1 MENTMSFKIYR
12 LIKIQQWGVAL
23 SLALLMAFTAVE
35 IGLADGPGS
44 LDPSFGIDG
53 QVFTDFGDSP
63 EYITGLALQP
73 DGKIV
78 AVGENS
84 VNNYDFAVARYNSDG
99 SLDSSFGGDG
109 KVTTDFGRVDIG
121 TDVAIQPDGKIV
133 VAGYV
138 WAGVTNGSFVLLA
151 RYNSD
156 GTLDPSFDGDG
167 KVMTNYGADDVA
179 RMLAIQ
185 PDGKI
190 VIAGNTNGHAMLGR
204 YNADGSLDTSFG
216 TAGKVIVDKA
226 GTSDTFGS
234 VIVLPDGKLL
244 IGASTYSGGAT
255 DCVLTRYNN
264 DGSLDTSFGAGG
276 KVITDINYR
285 DGCGAM
291 TLQADG
297 KVIRTGATSGED
309 FISDISLMRY
319 NDDGSLDPSFGTDGI
334 VTTDFGSPNEG
345 ASGITIQANGQ
356 ILVAGYVT
364 NGMTDFA
371 LARYNSDGSLDL
383 SFGKAGK
390 VITNLGGFDRGLAI
404 ELQPDNKIIV
414 GGYKTIS
421 GNGDGAL
428 VRYLGGVGPRLS
440 LTKTLQAVSYP
451 IQPGDPITY
460 TIVVANDGDTDAS
473 GVLIT
478 DPLPPFIEG
487 GDLSQTVAV
496 TAGRRMTFTL
506 NVAVAA
512 NAPLAAVITN
522 TATLSHT
529 SGIVEYRAVFTVG
542 LTPPEEQASTIF
554 LPLILKN

>member
-1 MENTMSFKIYR
+1 MSFKIYR

-53 QVFTDFGDSP
+53 QVFTDFGNTDD
-63 EYITGLALQP
+63 YITGLTIQP
-73 DGKIV
+73 DGKLV
-78 AVGENS
+78 AVGVS
-84 VNNYDFAVARYNSDG
+84 SINYYDIAVTRYNSDG
-99 SLDSSFGGDG
+99 SLDPSFSGDG
-109 KVTTDFGRVDIG
+109 KVTTDFGRVDMG
-121 TDVAIQPDGKIV
+121 ADVALQPDGKIV
-133 VAGYV
+133 VVGYV
-138 WAGVTNGSFVLLA
+138 WAGATNGSFILLA

-216 TAGKVIVDKA
+216 TEGKVIVDKA
-226 GTSDTFGS
+226 STYDTFGS

-244 IGASTYSGGAT
+244 IGGGIYNGSAS

-291 TLQADG
+291 TLQPDG

-334 VTTDFGSPNEG
+334 VTTDFGSPSEG
-345 ASGITIQANGQ
+345 ASDITIQANGQ
-356 ILVAGYVT
+356 ILVTGFVNNA
-364 NGMTDFA
+364 NRDFA
-371 LARYNSDGSLDL
+371 LARYHSDGSLDL
-383 SFGKAGK
+383 SFGEAGK
-390 VITNLGGFDRGLAI
+390 VITDLGGYDGGSVVS
-404 ELQPDNKIIV
+404 LQFDNKVIV
-414 GGYKTIS
+414 AGSRTIS
-421 GNGDGAL
+421 GNRDFAL

-440 LTKTLQAVSYP
+440 LTKTLQAGHYP
-451 IQPGDPITY
+451 IQPDDPITY

-487 GDLSQTVAV
+487 GDLSQTVEV
-496 TAGRRMTFTL
+496 TAGMRMTFTL

-529 SGIVEYRAVFTVG
+529 SGIVENRAVFTVG